1 MGDLSI
7 TREDSIEIIKLNR
20 PDKKNALT
28 YEMALELGTVFEE
41 LQFNDEVRAVLLT
54 GEGGA
59 FCAGADLSGK
69 GGRADVSSAVGMRL
83 TTKAYARIVQ
93 GIWSLEKPVI
103 AAVNGIAA
111 GGGCNLALVCDIIVA
126 STEARFVQIFAK
138 RGLIADV
145 GGTFFVPRAI
155 GLAKA
160 KELMFSGR
168 EVGAQEALELGL
180 VNKVVPAD
188 SLMDE
193 AMAITAEYAKGATRA
208 IGMMKRMLNSSFE
221 SDILTALDREASLQG
236 IAISTSDSIEG
247 VMSFM
252 QKRDPNFHGK

>member
-7 TREDSIEIIKLNR
+7 TREGNVEVIKLNR

-28 YEMALELGTVFEE
+28 LDMALELGRVFEDM
-41 LQFNDEVRAVLLT
+41 QFDDEVRAVLLT

-83 TTKAYARIVQ
+83 TTKAYSRIVH
-93 GIWSLEKPVI
+93 GIWSLEKPVV

-111 GGGCNLALVCDIIVA
+111 GGGCNLALACDLLVA

-145 GGTFFVPRAI
+145 GGTFFLPRI
-155 GLAKA
+155 VGLAKA
-160 KELMFSGR
+160 KE
-168 EVGAQEALELGL
+168 
-180 VNKVVPAD
+180 
-188 SLMDE
+188 
-193 AMAITAEYAKGATRA
+193 
-208 IGMMKRMLNSSFE
+208 
-221 SDILTALDREASLQG
+221 
-236 IAISTSDSIEG
+236 
-247 VMSFM
+247 
-252 QKRDPNFHGK
+252 